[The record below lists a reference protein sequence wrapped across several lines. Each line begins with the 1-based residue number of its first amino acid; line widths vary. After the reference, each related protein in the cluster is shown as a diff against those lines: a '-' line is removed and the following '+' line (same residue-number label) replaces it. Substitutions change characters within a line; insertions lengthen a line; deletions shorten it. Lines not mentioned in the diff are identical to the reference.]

1 MKKLPKISTFLLA
14 AVLFAA
20 CSDSDN
26 PSSNAS
32 NDNEEISSSSMAE
45 SSSSE
50 ALETF
55 TDSRDGQSYKMVKI
69 GEQTW
74 MAENLNYETSNSYCY
89 LNDTT
94 KCSEFGRYY
103 TWKEAQEACPSG
115 WHLPDTTEWKTLLE
129 AVGGA
134 SVAGEK
140 LKSTSMWQF
149 NAGTDDFSFTVLP
162 AGEKGSDGV
171 FYYTKTSREH
181 SNAGFWSSDKSTE
194 DYITDEG
201 TYHHEFY
208 IYLGI
213 SEYDKGAYFAAE
225 EYFWFNIRCLKGP
238 RFHPLRQPRMQ

>member
-1 MKKLPKISTFLLA
+1 MKEAKISTYLLST
-14 AVLFAA
+14 VLLLA

-26 PSSNAS
+26 PSGSSTTKN
-32 NDNEEISSSSMAE
+32 SSSDT
-45 SSSSE
+45 
-50 ALETF
+50 LETF
-55 TDSRDGQSYKMVKI
+55 IDSRDGQTYKMVEI

-74 MAENLNYETSNSYCY
+74 MAENLNYKTNNSFCY

-94 KCSEFGRYY
+94 LCSEFGRYY

-162 AGEKGSDGV
+162 AGELGADGV
-171 FYYTKTSREH
+171 FYYTKECSEG
-181 SNAGFWSSDKSTE
+181 SVAYFWSSNKNTE
-194 DYITDEG
+194 DYIIEESHEPI
-201 TYHHEFY
+201 HHEFY
-208 IYLGI
+208 IYLSI
-213 SEYDKGAYFAAE
+213 SEYGKGAGTSSVE
-225 EYFWFNIRCLKGP
+225 TTWLNIRCLKD
-238 RFHPLRQPRMQ
+238 